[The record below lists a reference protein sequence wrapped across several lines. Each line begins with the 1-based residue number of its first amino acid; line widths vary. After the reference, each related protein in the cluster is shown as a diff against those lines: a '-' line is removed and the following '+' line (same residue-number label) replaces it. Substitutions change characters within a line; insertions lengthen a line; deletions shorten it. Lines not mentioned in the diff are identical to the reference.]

1 MDVATLRGICLEFPG
16 AFEDFPFGPETSV
29 FKVRAA
35 VSGGASHEAKMFAL
49 SAMDEDDFSVSL
61 KCDPVLA
68 EQLRSAHPEITGAWH
83 LNKTH
88 WNGVRLDGTL
98 PDSMIRDMVEDS
110 YDLVVATLS
119 RRQQEQ
125 LGWSRLA
132 RGTGAETPGSQGAG
146 SWAAA
151 PQDPDQLGRA

>member
-1 MDVATLRGICLEFPG
+1 MDAAALREICLGFPG
-16 AFEDFPFGPETSV
+16 AYEDFPFGPETSV

-35 VSGGASHEAKMFAL
+35 VSGGARHEAKMFAL
-49 SAMDEDDFSVSL
+49 SAMGASDLSVSL
-61 KCDPVLA
+61 KCEPALA
-68 EQLRSAHPEITGAWH
+68 EQLRAAHASITGAWH

-88 WNGVRLDGTL
+88 WNGVRLDDSL

-125 LGWSRLA
+125 LGWARL
-132 RGTGAETPGSQGAG
+132 TCGAEGK
-146 SWAAA
+146 A
-151 PQDPDQLGRA
+151 PQ

>member
-1 MDVATLRGICLEFPG
+1 MDAAALRKLCLDFPG

-35 VSGGASHEAKMFAL
+35 VSGGTSHEAKMFAL
-49 SAMDEDDFSVSL
+49 SSMDETNFSVSL
-61 KCDPVLA
+61 KCEPALA
-68 EQLRSAHPEITGAWH
+68 EQLRAAHPEITGAWH

-88 WNGVRLDGTL
+88 WNGVRLDGSL
-98 PDSMIRDMVEDS
+98 PDSMVRDMVEDS

-132 RGTGAETPGSQGAG
+132 QGSGPRGRP
-146 SWAAA
+146 
-151 PQDPDQLGRA
+151 